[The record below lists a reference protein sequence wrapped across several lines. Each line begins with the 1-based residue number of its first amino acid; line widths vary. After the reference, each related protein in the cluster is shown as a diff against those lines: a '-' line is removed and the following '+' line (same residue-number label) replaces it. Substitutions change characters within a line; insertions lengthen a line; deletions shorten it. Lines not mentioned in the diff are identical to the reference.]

1 MRRKLYIRKI
11 EFYYKKEVRI
21 FKKISS
27 MRRQLYHGMSK
38 KFFWEKFILLWEG
51 KSIVFENISLGKF
64 CFYWKKWNLY
74 LLFTFLLKSPLS
86 DHFPIEISSFWSLS
100 YWNPY
105 FLSTFLLN
113 LYFLFTFLLKSPLSD
128 HFPIEIS
135 SFWSLSYWNLYF
147 LSTFSIEISTFSLL
161 FYWNLLFLTTFL
173 MKSLLSESSKTKKKP
188 RIFLVFAVHRVK

>member
-1 MRRKLYIRKI
+1 MPRKFCCGKRVYFMRRKLYIRKI

-51 KSIVFENISLGKF
+51 KSIVLENIFLGKF

-100 YWNPY
+100 YWNLY
-105 FLSTFLLN
+105 FLSTFLLKSLLSLYFSIEISSFWPKSPLSDHFPIEISTFSLLFYWN

-135 SFWSLSYWNLYF
+135 TFW
-147 LSTFSIEISTFSLL
+147 
-161 FYWNLLFLTTFL
+161 
-173 MKSLLSESSKTKKKP
+173 
-188 RIFLVFAVHRVK
+188 VFKN